1 MTFDFIDSPG
11 DDVAEIEAD
20 AETLK
25 RTLNGIVNVD
35 ETKIH
40 FAPDCIGT
48 TYVDPA
54 NVMMGSLTIPREAL
68 DTYVNY
74 EDAVVATST
83 TMLDDA
89 LRPARVT
96 ASDSVALSAR
106 EMQMEATVERDY
118 ADGSTT
124 TYRNVWKCIDP
135 ESVRQEPDIPNLD
148 LQTVDVDVGQ
158 LHDAINVLDTPYSEI
173 HVTSTD
179 DGLVLS
185 GHDDTSG
192 GEVTIHGDYPKAI
205 NSIFSVDYLADI
217 ADAVKTLQPNDV
229 TLGLGEEIPMKLEWE
244 RDDGI
249 NGVYMLAPR
258 VQRD

>member
-11 DDVAEIEAD
+11 DDVADIEAD

-25 RTLNGIVNVD
+25 RTLNGIVNVQ
-35 ETKIH
+35 EAKLH

-74 EDAVVATST
+74 TDAVVATNT

-135 ESVRQEPDIPNLD
+135 ESVRQEPDIPELD
-148 LQTVDVDVGQ
+148 LQTLDVQVSQ

-173 HVTSTD
+173 HIKRTD

-185 GHDDTSG
+185 GHDDISG
-192 GEVTIHGDYPKAI
+192 GEVTIHGDYPEGI
-205 NSIFSVDYLADI
+205 NSIFSVDYLGDI
-217 ADAVKTLQPNDV
+217 ADAVKTLQPEDV
-229 TLGLGEEIPMKLEWE
+229 TLALGEEMPLKVQWE
-244 RDDGI
+244 RADGI
-249 NGVYMLAPR
+249 NGTYSLAPR
-258 VQRD
+258 VQND